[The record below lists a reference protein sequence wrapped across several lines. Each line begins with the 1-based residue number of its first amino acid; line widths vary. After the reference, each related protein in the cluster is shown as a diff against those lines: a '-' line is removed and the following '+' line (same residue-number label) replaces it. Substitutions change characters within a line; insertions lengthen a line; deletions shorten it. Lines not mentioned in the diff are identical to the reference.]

1 LLKTRQRTNWVDGRP
16 RSAAPTMCY
25 VANTILM
32 LMVVCV
38 SAAQD
43 TQGVADQAQK
53 AYYSLYS
60 RGFKGFTAA
69 VEPNWEVILGKAA
82 TTQNLKVFR
91 ALHFTLAVDSRGT
104 AVVTYQAINPDKV
117 RLEPYARQIHANVEG
132 LVNGFFSTW
141 STFVVSSPF
150 PIRDAQ
156 TKIENG
162 TTEHRLFFKTRSAD
176 AILTLTNDLLIS
188 ELKLI
193 GPSGKR
199 TIKPAFQKTTEGF
212 LLSSF
217 TSTFEPTSEGLL
229 STTLDVQ
236 IEHQQVTGMRLPQ
249 KVRIKGMHG
258 SEPIEAEL
266 TFTQCVLNPR

>member
-1 LLKTRQRTNWVDGRP
+1 MRRLVLL
-16 RSAAPTMCY
+16 
-25 VANTILM
+25 

-38 SAAQD
+38 FAMPATAQD
-43 TQGVADQAQK
+43 KQGLADRAQK
-53 AYYSLYS
+53 AYYNLFS
-60 RGFKGFTAA
+60 RGFNGFTATI
-69 VEPNWEVILGKAA
+69 EPNWEVILGKAA

-91 ALHFTLAVDSRGT
+91 ALRFTLSVDARGT
-104 AVVTYQAINPDKV
+104 VAVTYQTANPDKV
-117 RLEPYARQIHANVEG
+117 RLEPYAKQIHANVEG
-132 LVNGFFSTW
+132 LVTGFFSTW
-141 STFVVSSPF
+141 STFVVTSPF

-156 TKIENG
+156 TRIEDG
-162 TTEHRLFFKTRSAD
+162 TNEHRLLFKTRSAD

-188 ELKLI
+188 ELKLT

-199 TIKPAFQKTTEGF
+199 TIKPAFQKTTEGL

-217 TSTFEPTSEGLL
+217 SSTFEPVNEGLL

-236 IEHQQVTGMRLPQ
+236 IEYQQVTGMRLPH

-266 TFTQCVLNPR
+266 AFTQCALNPR